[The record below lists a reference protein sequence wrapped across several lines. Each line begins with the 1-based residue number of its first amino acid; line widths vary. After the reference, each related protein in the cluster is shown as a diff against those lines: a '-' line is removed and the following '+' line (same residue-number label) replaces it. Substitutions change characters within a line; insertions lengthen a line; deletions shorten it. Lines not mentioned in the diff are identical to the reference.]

1 MTTTTNYGY
10 NVITGSD
17 TPVNIQ
23 NDIAPNF
30 TAIDSDLKDVSDAA
44 ITVATHTVA
53 GSVHQL
59 VRDDADRNVIY
70 FVATG
75 DMVAG
80 DTFTVDGVTVTARLV
95 NGETLATGSFKINNN
110 VFGILVGTV
119 LNLFVPGAT
128 ATASGTTYDN
138 TGSGLTATNVQD
150 AIDELISDIP
160 TGFPA
165 SAISYNNTV
174 SGLTASDVQYAI
186 DEIVSMIP
194 GSSEVQVITDGTK
207 SNAQLLDQLY
217 SLVNIS
223 SLTAGSTLEVSEPNN
238 NVTIYK
244 YYGKKADGTLKFGA
258 TWYDGGSV
266 LQWATV
272 KASGSTIYYSS
283 SFGSPVNASTPT
295 PAISTVFKIK
305 Y

>member
-10 NVITGSD
+10 TVITGSD
-17 TPVNIQ
+17 SPVNIQ

-30 TAIDSDLKDVSDAA
+30 TAIDGDLKDVSDAA

-59 VRDDADRNVIY
+59 VCDDADRNVLY

-95 NGETLATGSFKINNN
+95 NGESLATGSFKINNN

-138 TGSGLTATNVQD
+138 TGSGLSATDVQD
-150 AIDELISDIP
+150 AIDEVQSNIEAVDANVSTYA
-160 TGFPA
+160 TG
-165 SAISYNNTV
+165 I
-174 SGLTASDVQYAI
+174 I
-186 DEIVSMIP
+186 
-194 GSSEVQVITDGTK
+194 
-207 SNAQLLDQLY
+207 
-217 SLVNIS
+217 
-223 SLTAGSTLEVSEPNN
+223 TAGTTSITINNAAIQTTSFIDIYFWDTLLAPDSVSVSTGSITITIPAQATNT
-238 NVTIYK
+238 NVAVRI
-244 YYGKKADGTLKFGA
+244 ANL
-258 TWYDGGSV
+258 
-266 LQWATV
+266 
-272 KASGSTIYYSS
+272 
-283 SFGSPVNASTPT
+283 
-295 PAISTVFKIK
+295 
-305 Y
+305 